1 VLFQKATKLRKDHE
15 KHVTDRG
22 RDMKFSEADIV
33 TQSISDQE
41 LERRWRAVRKRMNEE
56 NLDFLVMQNDNEW
69 LGGYV
74 KWFTDVP
81 AKNAQP
87 HTVIFPVDEEMTTI
101 THGGKPPGDVG
112 PPAWTLRGVGRRLT
126 APFFRSAAFTDTY
139 DAELAAEVLRARKWA
154 RIGILGKG
162 AMSAAFYEHLL
173 KNLAGHSV
181 VEAADLVDPI
191 KAVKS
196 DEEQD
201 LIRKT
206 AALQDQAIEYAKK
219 AIRPGRKDFEVIADI
234 IHYVTDLGSEE
245 QLVLGG
251 SGPPGRPV
259 AIRKRHFQNR
269 MVREGDQF
277 SLLIEV
283 NGPGGMYT
291 EIGRIFLVGSD
302 VPSELSDAAALA
314 RELQEATLKM
324 IRPGAHPAEI
334 WRANNVL
341 LEQEGFLPET
351 RLYAHG
357 QGYDLVER
365 PLIRDDEP
373 MTLQAG
379 MNITVHPTVGSDR
392 VWVWVCDNYLVTE
405 TGVSECLHKT
415 PKDIIGL

>member
-1 VLFQKATKLRKDHE
+1 MDDEKEVLTK
-15 KHVTDRG
+15 
-22 RDMKFSEADIV
+22 
-33 TQSISDQE
+33 SISDKE
-41 LERRWRAVRKRMNEE
+41 LQRRWKEVRKRMEQE
-56 NLDFLVMQNDNEW
+56 TIDFLVMQNDNEW

-81 AKNAQP
+81 ARNAQP
-87 HTVIFPVDEEMTTI
+87 HTVIFPLDEEMTTI

-112 PPAWTLRGVGRRLT
+112 PPAWTLRGVRRRLT
-126 APFFRSAAFTDTY
+126 APFFRSAAFTNTY
-139 DAELAAEVLRARKWA
+139 DAELAAQVLGGKTKAK
-154 RIGILGKG
+154 IGILGKG
-162 AMSAAFYEHLL
+162 TMSAAFYEYLL
-173 KNLAGHSV
+173 KNLPGSTFV
-181 VEAADLVDPI
+181 DAADLVDPI
-191 KAVKS
+191 KAIKS
-196 DEEQD
+196 DEEID

-206 AALQDQAIEYAKK
+206 AALQDRAMEHAKK
-219 AIRPGRKDFEVIADI
+219 AIRPGRRDFEIIADI
-234 IHYVTDLGSEE
+234 IHRVTDLGSEE

-251 SGPPGRPV
+251 SGPVGQPV

-291 EIGRIFLVGSD
+291 EAGRVFFVGK
-302 VPSELSDAAALA
+302 VPSELTDAMEAAK
-314 RELQEATLKM
+314 EIQEATLRL
-324 IRPGAHPAEI
+324 IRPGADPAEM
-334 WRANNVL
+334 WRANNVFL
-341 LEQEGFLPET
+341 ARKGFLPET

-373 MTLQAG
+373 MKLQAG

-405 TGVSECLHKT
+405 SGVSECLHKT
-415 PKDIIGL
+415 PKEIISV

>member
-1 VLFQKATKLRKDHE
+1 
-15 KHVTDRG
+15 
-22 RDMKFSEADIV
+22 MSEQEREIV
-33 TQSISDQE
+33 TQSISDRE
-41 LERRWRAVRKRMNEE
+41 LERRWKAVRKRMKEE
-56 NLDFLVMQNDNEW
+56 KTDFLVMQNDNEW
-69 LGGYV
+69 LGGYG

-87 HTVIFPVDEEMTTI
+87 HTVIFPIDEEMTTI
-101 THGGKPPGDVG
+101 THGGKPPGDMG
-112 PPAWTLRGVGRRLT
+112 PPAWTLRGVKTRLT
-126 APFFRSAAFTDTY
+126 APFFRSAAFTNTY
-139 DAELAAEVLRARKWA
+139 DAQLAVDVLRAKKNA

-162 AMSAAFYEHLL
+162 TMSAAFYMHLVEHLPG
-173 KNLAGHSV
+173 AAFV
-181 VEAADLVDPI
+181 DAADLVDDI

-196 DEEQD
+196 DEEID

-206 AALQDQAIEYAKK
+206 ASLQDEAVEYAKR
-219 AIRPGRKDFEVIADI
+219 AIRPGRRDFEIIADI
-234 IHYVTDLGSEE
+234 IHHVTDLGSEE

-251 SGPPGRPV
+251 SGPLGQAV

-269 MVREGDQF
+269 MVKEGDQF

-291 EIGRIFLVGSD
+291 EIGRIFFVGSK
-302 VPSELSDAAALA
+302 VPSQLSDAAALA
-314 RELQEATLKM
+314 GEIQKATLHR
-324 IRPGAHPAEI
+324 IRPGADPADI
-334 WRANNVL
+334 WRANNDL
-341 LEQEGFLPET
+341 LRREGFLPET

-373 MTLQAG
+373 MKLQAG

-392 VWVWVCDNYLVTE
+392 VWVWVCDNYLVTK

-415 PKDIIGL
+415 PKEIIGV

>member
-1 VLFQKATKLRKDHE
+1 MDDEKEVLTK
-15 KHVTDRG
+15 
-22 RDMKFSEADIV
+22 
-33 TQSISDQE
+33 SISDKE
-41 LERRWRAVRKRMNEE
+41 LRRRWKEVWKRMGQEKI
-56 NLDFLVMQNDNEW
+56 DFLVMQNDNEW

-81 AKNAQP
+81 ARNAQP

-112 PPAWTLRGVGRRLT
+112 PPSWTLRGVRRRLT
-126 APFFRSAAFTDTY
+126 APFFRSAAFTNTY
-139 DAELAAEVLRARKWA
+139 DAELAVQVLGGKKKAK
-154 RIGILGKG
+154 IGILGKG
-162 AMSAAFYEHLL
+162 TMSAAFYEYLL
-173 KNLAGHSV
+173 KNLPGSTFV
-181 VEAADLVDPI
+181 DAADLVDPI
-191 KAVKS
+191 KAIKS
-196 DEEQD
+196 DEEID

-206 AALQDQAIEYAKK
+206 AALQDQAMEHAKK
-219 AIRPGRKDFEVIADI
+219 AIRPGRRDFEIIADI
-234 IHYVTDLGSEE
+234 VHRVTDLGSEE

-251 SGPPGRPV
+251 SGPVGQPV

-291 EIGRIFLVGSD
+291 EAGRVFFVGKA
-302 VPSELSDAAALA
+302 PSELTDAMEAAK
-314 RELQEATLKM
+314 EIQEATLRL
-324 IRPGAHPAEI
+324 IRPGADPAEM
-334 WRANNVL
+334 WRANNVFL
-341 LEQEGFLPET
+341 ARKGFLPES

-373 MTLQAG
+373 MKLQAG

-405 TGVSECLHKT
+405 SGVSECLHKT
-415 PKDIIGL
+415 PKEIMSV